1 MGEYTPTRGTVLQRL
16 VKQFLTPLKL
26 SMSMGKAPMR
36 SVSLPKLERKVQE
49 GLALSHGEMKIMRK
63 ATALA
68 VAKPSPNSINNAQG
82 ERVAK
87 ERAIAGTDRRD
98 AALGSGTTTGTDKML
113 AFVYDRVENTG
124 FGGHSSAGQV
134 YAQTPYGLAGLKAA
148 PRLEASLDC
157 RHPSL
162 IALQADKEANF
173 GRARPNWTSNG
184 DVGSCIN
191 PVEPDKAAA
200 KQRIREL
207 KRRLKEEKHARRAL
221 ERSASEA
228 GVPLPRGDGPRS
240 WLDPPGAPPLPEG
253 WFETC
258 DALGGRVWCHLK
270 TKHSVRLRPTD
281 ETPVEPPGRMGLEA
295 TGQGLPKNWFETRD
309 AGEKHHGET
318 IWRNYKTMEV
328 SRYRPAD
335 GETGVA
341 ADGGSSPNSR
351 SPNGV
356 SSVYVPGRDAPKAN
370 RAEMVGREIQMRRAR
385 EMHAQSIHAQ
395 SQQAVQAAVSPTR
408 RHVATS

>member
-1 MGEYTPTRGTVLQRL
+1 
-16 VKQFLTPLKL
+16 
-26 SMSMGKAPMR
+26 MSMGKAPPR
-36 SVSLPKLERKVQE
+36 SVSLPRLERKVSQ
-49 GLALSHGEMKIMRK
+49 GLALSHGEMKVMRK

-68 VAKPSPNSINNAQG
+68 AAKPSPNAVNYSLTEQ
-82 ERVAK
+82 VTK

-98 AALGSGTTTGTDKML
+98 AALGRGTTTGTDEML
-113 AFVYDRVENTG
+113 AFVYDRVEHTG
-124 FGGHSSAGQV
+124 FGGHTSAGQV
-134 YAQTPYGLAGLKAA
+134 WADTPFSLAGLKAA
-148 PRLEASLDC
+148 PRLEASIDC

-162 IALQADKEANF
+162 VALQLDKEANF
-173 GRARPNWTSNG
+173 GRPRPKWTEAG

-191 PVEPDKAAA
+191 PAGPDKVAA
-200 KQRIREL
+200 KQQIREL

-221 ERSASEA
+221 ERSVSEA

-258 DALGGRVWCHLK
+258 DALGGRVWCHVK

-281 ETPVEPPGRMGLEA
+281 ETPVGTVGEPPLEQTA
-295 TGQGLPKNWFETRD
+295 GQGLPKNWFETRD
-309 AGEKHHGET
+309 AGEKHRGET
-318 IWRNYKTMEV
+318 IWRNSVTMEF
-328 SRYRPAD
+328 SRRRPAD
-335 GETGVA
+335 GEPGVG
-341 ADGGSSPNSR
+341 ADGGSSPNGR

-356 SSVYVPGRDAPKAN
+356 SPIYIPGRDAPKAN

-385 EMHAQSIHAQ
+385 EMHAQSVHAQ

-408 RHVATS
+408 RRVG

>member
-1 MGEYTPTRGTVLQRL
+1 
-16 VKQFLTPLKL
+16 
-26 SMSMGKAPMR
+26 MSMGKAPSR

-68 VAKPSPNSINNAQG
+68 VAKPSPNAVNYSLS

-98 AALGSGTTTGTDKML
+98 AALGRGTTTGTDKML

-124 FGGHSSAGQV
+124 FGGHTSAGQV
-134 YAQTPYGLAGLKAA
+134 YPQTPYGLAGLKAA

-162 IALQADKEANF
+162 VALQADKEANF
-173 GRARPNWTSNG
+173 GRPRPNWLSNG

-191 PVEPDKAAA
+191 PTGPDKAAA

-207 KRRLKEEKHARRAL
+207 KRRLKEERHARRAL
-221 ERSASEA
+221 ERSVSEA

-258 DALGGRVWCHLK
+258 DALGGRVWCHVK

-281 ETPVEPPGRMGLEA
+281 ETPVGTVGEPPLEQTA
-295 TGQGLPKNWFETRD
+295 GQGLPKNWFETRD
-309 AGEKHHGET
+309 AGEKHRGET
-318 IWRNYKTMEV
+318 IWRNSVTMEF
-328 SRYRPAD
+328 SRRRPAG
-335 GETGVA
+335 GEPGVG
-341 ADGGSSPNSR
+341 ADGGSSPNGR

-356 SSVYVPGRDAPKAN
+356 SPIYIPGRDAPKAN

-385 EMHAQSIHAQ
+385 EMHAQSVHAQ

-408 RHVATS
+408 RRVG